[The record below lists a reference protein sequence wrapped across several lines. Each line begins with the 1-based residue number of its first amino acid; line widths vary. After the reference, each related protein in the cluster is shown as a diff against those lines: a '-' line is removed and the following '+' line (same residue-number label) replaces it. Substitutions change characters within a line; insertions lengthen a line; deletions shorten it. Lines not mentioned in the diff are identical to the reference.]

1 MTVIG
6 TSVNIYF
13 TRRYI
18 MVVDQHIMCF
28 IP

>member
-18 MVVDQHIMCF
+18 MVVNWHIICF
-28 IP
+28 IL